1 MKNRKITLFF
11 VLMVSLVMLLAACG
25 QSDKDKGD
33 NKDNNQGNKN
43 GEVNKGNNENNANNN
58 EGNTNGE
65 ATTDFSAG
73 MVTDIGGVDDKSF
86 NQSAW
91 EGLISWGDKHG
102 LSKGNGYDYAQSNE
116 KADYVP
122 NLTRLIRDKYDLIFG
137 IGFELQ
143 ADVDTIS
150 QQYPDTH
157 FAIVDDIVEQ
167 DNVASIMFKEHQ
179 GSFLV
184 GVAAAMKTETNKV
197 GFVGGIDSPLIN
209 KFESG
214 FIAGVKSVNPEIDV
228 KVEYAESFGA
238 ADKGKIIASNMY
250 NNGID
255 IIYHAAG
262 GTGNGV
268 FNEARDLKKNDPD
281 RSIWVIGVDRDQ
293 HEEGVIDDH
302 NITLTSMI
310 KRVDVA
316 VEDVTQQAMDGKHHG
331 GELLEYGLEDDAIG
345 FATTNKDAMT
355 DDIIDAVNEWKEKIF
370 SGEVKVP
377 QTRDETTTYLDSL

>member
-1 MKNRKITLFF
+1 MKNRKITLF
-11 VLMVSLVMLLAACG
+11 LALLLSLIMFLAACG
-25 QSDKDKGD
+25 QSGNNKDK
-33 NKDNNQGNKN
+33 NNNQGAQNE
-43 GEVNKGNNENNANNN
+43 EVNNNDENKGNNN
-58 EGNTNGE
+58 EE
-65 ATTDFSAG
+65 ATADFSAG

-91 EGLISWGDKHG
+91 EGLQSWGDKHG
-102 LSKGNGYDYAQSNE
+102 FSKGNGYDYVQSNE

-137 IGFELQ
+137 IGFELEE
-143 ADVDTIS
+143 DLDTIS

-157 FAIVDDIVEQ
+157 FAIVDEIIEQ
-167 DNVASIMFKEHQ
+167 DNVASIMFKEHE

-214 FIAGVKSVNPEIDV
+214 FIAGVKSVNKDIEV

-250 NNGID
+250 NNDID

-293 HEEGVIDDH
+293 HEEGIIEDH

-331 GELLEYGLEDDAIG
+331 GEVLEYGLDDDAIG
-345 FATTNKDAMT
+345 FSTANEEAMT
-355 DDIIDAVNEWKEKIF
+355 DDIIDAVNEWKEKIL
-370 SGEVKVP
+370 SGEVEVP
-377 QTRDETTTYLDSL
+377 QTRDETEAYVDSL